1 MEIDARYM
9 GRAIQLARNGLG
21 YASPNPMVG
30 AVIVRQGRII
40 GEGWHRCCGKGHA
53 EVNAVASVADEA
65 LLRDCTMYVTLE
77 PCSHYGKT
85 PPCAKLIIDK
95 HIPRVVVGCL
105 DPFEKVSGRG
115 VAMLREAGVEVVTG
129 VMEQECRELNRVF
142 IYAHTHRMPYVT
154 LKWASSADG
163 WLDSDRA
170 DGYGPMKFSAP
181 LGSVLVHLMRS
192 RNDAVMVGSG
202 TVLADDC
209 RLDVRLVEGR
219 SPRRV
224 VVDRRGRVPD
234 EAAVL
239 RGGDTI
245 LIRDYPNLREL
256 LENLY
261 NKGVTSLMVEG
272 GATLLREFL
281 RLGLWCE
288 ARVEQCPCLLGTR
301 GRGYMPMPEGVV
313 KSVRYLDNNLIYTIF
328 HG

>member
-30 AVIVRQGRII
+30 AVIVRHGRII
-40 GEGWHRCCGKGHA
+40 GEGWHRRCGKGHA

-163 WLDSDRA
+163 WLDSDRT
-170 DGYGPMKFSAP
+170 DDSGPMKFSAP

-209 RLDVRLVEGR
+209 RLNVRLVEGR

-239 RGGDTI
+239 RGGDTV

-301 GRGYMPMPEGVV
+301 GRGYMPIPEGVV
-313 KSVRYLDNNLIYTIF
+313 KSVRYLGNNLIYTIF

>member
-40 GEGWHRCCGKGHA
+40 GEGWHRRCGKGHA

-163 WLDSDRA
+163 WLDSDRD
-170 DGYGPMKFSAP
+170 DGSGPMKFSAP

-313 KSVRYLDNNLIYTIF
+313 KSVRNLGNNLIYTIF